1 MFASRDQ
8 QWAAYSKMLM
18 NEPYLISWLSDQ
30 LDDYPERFPKDFDF
44 DQAVNE
50 LNAKFDDQVIQD
62 HLDELLTH
70 FLSQI

>member
-8 QWAAYSKMLM
+8 QWATYSKMLM

-44 DQAVNE
+44 DLAVDD
-50 LNAKFDDQVIQD
+50 LNRRFDDQVIHD
-62 HLDELLTH
+62 HLDELLTQL
-70 FLSQI
+70 LSQI